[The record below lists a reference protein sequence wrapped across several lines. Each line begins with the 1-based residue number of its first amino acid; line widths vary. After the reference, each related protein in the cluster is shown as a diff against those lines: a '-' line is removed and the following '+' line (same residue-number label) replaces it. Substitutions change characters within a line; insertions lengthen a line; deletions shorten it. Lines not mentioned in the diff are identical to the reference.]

1 MFFSFCSAPAY
12 VAGAFT
18 AHLNRI
24 GARIK
29 ARDQAMKVLS
39 D

>member
-1 MFFSFCSAPAY
+1 MIFSFCSAPAY

-24 GARIK
+24 GARIRQEIK
-29 ARDQAMKVLS
+29 P
-39 D
+39 